1 MLLIPK
7 KINRKSSVYYIQSE
21 KVRGLQLNFHALDK
35 TLIISNRKKSEA
47 CNIDQYRVGVIRIIS
62 NRKKSE
68 ACNAKIFSWKR
79 FAIISNRKKSEACN
93 FATSAID
100 VGELYPIGKSQRP
113 ATTLRVNEL
122 DAHQSS
128 FSAFLPS

>member
-1 MLLIPK
+1 MLPIPK
-7 KINRKSSVYYIQSE
+7 KINKNRVLYYIQSE
-21 KVRGLQLNFHALDK
+21 KVRGLQPLNAMMEM
-35 TLIISNRKKSEA
+35 TTIISNRKKSEA
-47 CNIDQYRVGVIRIIS
+47 CNPAVSLNRYSPIIS

-68 ACNAKIFSWKR
+68 ACNPCVKGS
-79 FAIISNRKKSEACN
+79 
-93 FATSAID
+93 ATLL
-100 VGELYPIGKSQRP
+100 LYPIGKSQRP